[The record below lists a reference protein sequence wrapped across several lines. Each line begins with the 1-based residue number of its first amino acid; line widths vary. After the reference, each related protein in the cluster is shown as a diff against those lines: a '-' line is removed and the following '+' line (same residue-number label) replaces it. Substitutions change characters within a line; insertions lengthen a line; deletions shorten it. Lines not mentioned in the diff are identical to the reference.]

1 MKKHF
6 LLLCLMCA
14 GGLLSSGCQETK
26 KALGFTKSVPDE
38 NTVMERA
45 PLTVPDN
52 LELRPPRT
60 GDADAEYEA
69 TEKARQLLVGK
80 TKQAKDKSTLEKD
93 LLNKAGFGEANP
105 EIRKELEKRPLK
117 TDESDVLDSAK
128 VKKNL
133 DKKGKQVESD
143 EREEELPPQ
152 ES

>member
-1 MKKHF
+1 MMKKHF
-6 LLLCLMCA
+6 LFLCLLCA
-14 GGLLSSGCQETK
+14 GGILSGGCQETK

-60 GDADAEYEA
+60 GDADAEYES

-93 LLNKAGFGEANP
+93 LLNKAGFAEANP

-117 TDESDVLDSAK
+117 SDESDVLDSAK

-133 DKKGKQVESD
+133 GKKSEVKSGD
-143 EREEELPPQ
+143 HEEELPPQ